1 MAVDGTYN
9 IEVQTPM
16 GNRPGKLTL
25 KADGDSLSG
34 SYDGG
39 MGGEQ
44 AFSGGTVSG
53 DEATWSISVSGPM
66 GQMKLDF
73 KVTVTGDDVSGQ
85 VQLGS
90 FGTGNIKG
98 KRA

>member
-16 GNRPGKLTL
+16 GNQPGKLTL
-25 KADGDSLSG
+25 TTDGNSLSG
-34 SYDGG
+34 SFNTS
-39 MGGEQ
+39 MAGEQ
-44 AFSGGTVSG
+44 AFSGGTVTG

-73 KVTVTGDDVSGQ
+73 KVKVDGDNISGQ

-90 FGTGNIKG
+90 FGTGNITG

>member
-9 IEVQTPM
+9 IEVQTQM
-16 GNRPGKLTL
+16 GNQAGKLTL
-25 KADGDSLSG
+25 ESDGDSLSG
-34 SYDGG
+34 SFYSQ
-39 MGGEQ
+39 MAGEQ
-44 AFSGGTVSG
+44 KFSGGTVTG
-53 DEATWSISVSGPM
+53 DEATWSISVNSPM

-73 KVTVTGDDVSGQ
+73 KVTVTGDDISGQ

>member
-1 MAVDGTYN
+1 VAIDGNYN

-16 GNRPGKLTL
+16 GKRPGKLTL
-25 KADGDSLSG
+25 KTDGNSLSG
-34 SYDGG
+34 TYDGG
-39 MGGEQ
+39 MGGAQ

-53 DEATWSISVSGPM
+53 NDVAWSISVSGPM

-73 KVTVTGDDVSGQ
+73 KLKVTGDDISGQ

-90 FGTGNIKG
+90 FGTGNITG

>member
-16 GNRPGKLTL
+16 GNQPGKLTL
-25 KADGDSLSG
+25 KTDGDSLSG
-34 SYDGG
+34 SFYSG
-39 MGGEQ
+39 MAGEQ
-44 AFSGGTVSG
+44 AFSGGTVTG
-53 DEATWSISVSGPM
+53 DDATWSISVSGPM

-73 KVTVTGDDVSGQ
+73 KVTVTGDEISGQ

-90 FGTGNIKG
+90 FGTGDIKG
-98 KRA
+98 KRV

>member
-44 AFSGGTVSG
+44 AFSGGTVTG

-73 KVTVTGDDVSGQ
+73 KVKVTGDDISGQ

-90 FGTGNIKG
+90 FGTGNITG

>member
-1 MAVDGTYN
+1 MGVDGTYN

-25 KADGDSLSG
+25 KTDGGSLSG

-44 AFSGGTVSG
+44 AFSGGTVAG

-73 KVTVTGDDVSGQ
+73 KVKVAGDDISGQ

-90 FGTGNIKG
+90 FGSGNIKG

>member
-1 MAVDGTYN
+1 MAVDGTFN
-9 IEVQTPM
+9 IEVETPM

-25 KADGDSLSG
+25 KTDNDSLSG
-34 SYDGG
+34 TYDGG

-53 DEATWSISVSGPM
+53 DEVAWTTSTSGHM
-66 GQMKLDF
+66 GQMKLEF
-73 KVTVTGDDVSGQ
+73 KARVTGDDISGQ
-85 VQLGS
+85 VQFGS
-90 FGTGNIKG
+90 YGSGTFKG

>member
-1 MAVDGTYN
+1 MAVDGTYS
-9 IEVQTPM
+9 IEVETPM

-34 SYDGG
+34 TYDGG

-53 DEATWSISVSGPM
+53 DEVAWATSMNGHM
-66 GQMKLDF
+66 GQMKLEF
-73 KVTVTGDDVSGQ
+73 KAKVTGDDISGQ
-85 VQLGS
+85 VQFGS
-90 FGTGNIKG
+90 YGSGTFKG

>member
-9 IEVQTPM
+9 IEVETPM

-25 KADGDSLSG
+25 KADGGSLSG
-34 SYDGG
+34 SVDMG

-44 AFSGGTVSG
+44 AFSEGTVAG

>member
-9 IEVQTPM
+9 IQVQTPM
-16 GNRPGKLTL
+16 GARPGKLTL

-44 AFSGGTVSG
+44 AFSGGTVSR

-73 KVTVTGDDVSGQ
+73 KVKVTGDDISGQ

-90 FGTGNIKG
+90 FGTGQITG